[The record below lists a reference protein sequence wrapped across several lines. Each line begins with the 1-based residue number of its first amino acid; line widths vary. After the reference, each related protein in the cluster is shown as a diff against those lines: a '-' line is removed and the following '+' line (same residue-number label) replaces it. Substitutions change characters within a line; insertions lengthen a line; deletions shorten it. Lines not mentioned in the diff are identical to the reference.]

1 MSIAGIQQGDIA
13 HASAMSLVLMAIIL
27 FFSLVQWV
35 LTKERAP
42 KDYTKAVTSKKSK
55 EVEV

>member
-1 MSIAGIQQGDIA
+1 
-13 HASAMSLVLMAIIL
+13 MSLVLMAIIL
-27 FFSLVQWV
+27 FFSLLQWV

-42 KDYTKAVTSKKSK
+42 RDYGKSVKSSKHK